1 MIIKRSIVGDV
12 FISNSQNLIKGLNL
26 HIETKKQNFFFNS
39 GIQNLTNF
47 STSSILIAISI
58 SFLMSLFMHLSISF
72 EFLNGAVGG
81 IDTIIGDEEQV
92 THFTEKI
99 QSCFLTKKEIIEW
112 RNGYKFK
119 DPWPKNIV
127 KINDNLS

>member
-1 MIIKRSIVGDV
+1 MNYPKDYLYFSNLYDYEKLPSLDNKKVLFVFGD
-12 FISNSQNLIKGLNL
+12 SWTNNLYID
-26 HIETKKQNFFFNS
+26 ESTKHWCYLLKEKLENEPGRF
-39 GIQNLTNF
+39 GDRCCDL
-47 STSSILIAISI
+47 
-58 SFLMSLFMHLSISF
+58 
-72 EFLNGAVGG
+72 
-81 IDTIIGDEEQV
+81 TIIGDEDQV

-112 RNGYKFK
+112 RNGHKFK